1 MKKAGN
7 FTKPRL
13 IFETRKRNM
22 KYIQSFYQ
30 YPITLSSTG
39 VIIPARGAQGDLKN
53 ICEVTEAQLERIQ
66 NQEPLFRELVSKKK
80 LRVLNHL
87 PESYKTSAARIN
99 EAQDEIARL
108 KAENEKLKAQSVD
121 KPVDEKLDEPAEE
134 KPKATTKKTTSSKK
148 KE

>member
-1 MKKAGN
+1 MNQAGN
-7 FTKPRL
+7 LPKPRL
-13 IFETRKRNM
+13 YFETRKQNM

-39 VIIPARGAQGDLKN
+39 VIIPARSAQGDLKN
-53 ICEVTEAQLERIQ
+53 ICEVTEAQLDRIQ
-66 NQEPLFRELVSKKK
+66 NQEPFFRELVSKKK

-108 KAENEKLKAQSVD
+108 KAENEKLKAQTEAPKED
-121 KPVDEKLDEPAEE
+121 EPVEAPAEE
-134 KPKATTKKTTSSKK
+134 KPKA
-148 KE
+148 

>member
-7 FTKPRL
+7 LSKPRL

-39 VIIPARGAQGDLKN
+39 VIIPARSAQGDLKN
-53 ICEVTEAQLERIQ
+53 ICEVTEAQLDRIM
-66 NQEPLFRELVSKKK
+66 NAEPFFRELVSKKK

-87 PESYKTSAARIN
+87 PESYKSSAARIN

-108 KAENEKLKAQSVD
+108 RAENEKLKAQKD
-121 KPVDEKLDEPAEE
+121 AEPEEPEEAPAEE